1 MKGLKNTPSK
11 IVNKA
16 IFIDVKNLRVRKS
29 SDKFRNK
36 KSVYNCSTSISLL

>member
-1 MKGLKNTPSK
+1 MKGLKNIPSK
-11 IVNKA
+11 IVNME
-16 IFIDVKNLRVRKS
+16 IFIDMKYLRVRKS